1 MTSSIS
7 SFEIINVVRFAKSE
21 ERKRSYTLA
30 TRVNIPRR
38 APYPE
43 TFMYSCAYCWCCYCD
58 PNGIKTLLA
67 YGFSIFFIEGK
78 PDFNNGWRSPL
89 KNSSNYTILN
99 NRIFDNFILADY
111 LFVKAFQSLVSVNDN
126 LCGKLV
132 SSVESPT
139 TFDEIFKTT

>member
-1 MTSSIS
+1 M
-7 SFEIINVVRFAKSE
+7 
-21 ERKRSYTLA
+21 
-30 TRVNIPRR
+30 
-38 APYPE
+38 
-43 TFMYSCAYCWCCYCD
+43 
-58 PNGIKTLLA
+58 LLA
-67 YGFSIFFIEGK
+67 YGFSIFFTEGK